1 MELFVSEL
9 LHPEVHSVDSVFRD
23 NGSLNWPL
31 GDKMSGESGLRESV
45 RFFSETLKE
54 WREM

>member
-54 WREM
+54 